1 MPASAPSDDGPNGG
15 SGGTVPPRPA
25 PNGGVWGDRPPE
37 ASTGQVVWDRAE
49 TLPRE
54 QLEVLQL
61 RRLRSTV
68 ARVLRGQPFGAE
80 RLAAAGITAAGDIG
94 SLADVSRIPFT
105 TKADLR
111 ANYPFG
117 LLAVDREQLV
127 RVQASSGTHG
137 KPTVV
142 GYTRGDLETWTELM
156 ARCMTMAGVRPGM
169 VVHNANGYG
178 LFTGGLGFHQGGERI
193 GATVVPM
200 SGGFTARQAMLLR
213 DLGAHVLVSTPSYAL
228 AVAQALAESGDVA
241 SLPLRLGLFGGEPWT
256 EAMRGQIERAL
267 PLRAVSFYG
276 LSEMC
281 GPGVAAECPARTGLH
296 VQEDHFAVEVI
307 DPVSTD
313 AVPPG
318 TTGELVFTTL
328 TKEALPLLRYRTGD
342 IGSLAD
348 APCPCGRG
356 TVRLTGLRGRL
367 DDMLIV
373 RGINIYPSTVE
384 DLLLDA
390 GGVAPHYRLIVERPG
405 LIDELTLECEPDG
418 AGEDP
423 GALRARLERLLR
435 EHTGL
440 RINVS
445 MAEPGTIPRS
455 EGKAVRVLDRRS
467 GA

>member
-1 MPASAPSDDGPNGG
+1 
-15 SGGTVPPRPA
+15 V
-25 PNGGVWGDRPPE
+25 
-37 ASTGQVVWDRAE
+37 
-49 TLPRE
+49 
-54 QLEVLQL
+54 
-61 RRLRSTV
+61 
-68 ARVLRGQPFGAE
+68 
-80 RLAAAGITAAGDIG
+80 
-94 SLADVSRIPFT
+94 
-105 TKADLR
+105 
-111 ANYPFG
+111 
-117 LLAVDREQLV
+117 
-127 RVQASSGTHG
+127 
-137 KPTVV
+137 
-142 GYTRGDLETWTELM
+142 
-156 ARCMTMAGVRPGM
+156 
-169 VVHNANGYG
+169 
-178 LFTGGLGFHQGGERI
+178 
-193 GATVVPM
+193 

-228 AVAQALAESGDVA
+228 AVAQALAEDGGAA

-307 DPVSTD
+307 DPGSTHR
-313 AVPPG
+313 VPPG
-318 TTGELVFTTL
+318 TPGELVFTTL

-348 APCPCGRG
+348 VPCPCGRS

-373 RGINIYPSTVE
+373 RGVNIYPSTVE

-390 GGVAPHYRLIVERPG
+390 GGVAPHYRLILERPG
-405 LIDELTLECEPDG
+405 PLDELTLECEPDG
-418 AGEDP
+418 TGEDP
-423 GALRARLERLLR
+423 VALRARLERLLR

-445 MAEPGTIPRS
+445 VTEPGTIPRS

>member
-1 MPASAPSDDGPNGG
+1 MRASAASEGDHGG
-15 SGGTVPPRPA
+15 R
-25 PNGGVWGDRPPE
+25 VWGGGPPE
-37 ASTGQVVWDRAE
+37 ASTEGLIWDRAE

-54 QLEVLQL
+54 QLEELQL

-68 ARVLRGQPFGAE
+68 ARVLRGQPPGAE
-80 RLAAAGITAAGDIG
+80 RLVSGGLTAAGDMG
-94 SLADVSRIPFT
+94 SLADLSRIPFT

-111 ANYPFG
+111 ASYPFG
-117 LLAVDREQLV
+117 LLAVEREQLV
-127 RVQASSGTHG
+127 RVQASSGSHG

-169 VVHNANGYG
+169 VIHNANGYG

-193 GATVVPM
+193 GATVVPV

-228 AVAQALAESGDVA
+228 AIAQVLAEDGGAA
-241 SLPLRLGLFGGEPWT
+241 SLPVRLGLFGGEPWT
-256 EAMRGQIERAL
+256 EAMRGQIERTL

-296 VQEDHFAVEVI
+296 VQEDHFIVEVI
-307 DPVSTD
+307 DPGGRALS
-313 AVPPG
+313 PG
-318 TTGELVFTTL
+318 TEGELVFTTL

-342 IGSLAD
+342 IGCLAD
-348 APCPCGRG
+348 TPCPCGRS

-373 RGINIYPSTVE
+373 RGVNIYPSSVE
-384 DLLLDA
+384 HVLLGA

-405 LIDELTLECEPDG
+405 PLDELILECEPDRAG
-418 AGEDP
+418 ADP

-440 RINVS
+440 RITVRV
-445 MAEPGTIPRS
+445 AEPGTIPRS
-455 EGKAVRVLDRRS
+455 EGKAVRVIDRRA

>member
-1 MPASAPSDDGPNGG
+1 MPASAPSEG
-15 SGGTVPPRPA
+15 A
-25 PNGGVWGDRPPE
+25 ADR
-37 ASTGQVVWDRAE
+37 VIWDRAE
-49 TLPRE
+49 TLPRD
-54 QLEVLQL
+54 QLEALQL
-61 RRLRSTV
+61 RHLRSTL

-80 RLAAAGITAAGDIG
+80 RLAAAGITAGGDIG
-94 SLADVSRIPFT
+94 SLADLSRIPFT
-105 TKADLR
+105 GKADLH

-117 LLAVDREQLV
+117 LLAVEREQLV

-169 VVHNANGYG
+169 LIHNANGYG
-178 LFTGGLGFHQGGERI
+178 LFTGGLGFHEGGERI
-193 GATVVPM
+193 GATVVPV

-228 AVAQALAESGDVA
+228 AVAQALAESGGDVA

-267 PLRAVSFYG
+267 SLRAVSFYG

-307 DPVSTD
+307 DPDSTHR
-313 AVPPG
+313 VPPG

-342 IGSLAD
+342 IGCLAD
-348 APCPCGRG
+348 APCPCGRT
-356 TVRLTGLRGRL
+356 TVRLTGLRGRT

-373 RGINIYPSTVE
+373 RGVSVHPSTVE
-384 DLLLDA
+384 HALLGA

-405 LIDELTLECEPDG
+405 PLDELTLECEPDG
-418 AGEDP
+418 TGEGP
-423 GALRARLERLLR
+423 EALRVRLEHLLR

-445 MAEPGTIPRS
+445 VAEPGTIPRS
-455 EGKAVRVLDRRS
+455 EGKAVRVLDRRA

>member
-1 MPASAPSDDGPNGG
+1 MPASAAS
-15 SGGTVPPRPA
+15 
-25 PNGGVWGDRPPE
+25 E
-37 ASTGQVVWDRAE
+37 ASRGAANTDQVIWDRAE
-49 TLPRE
+49 TLPRD
-54 QLEVLQL
+54 QLEELQL
-61 RRLRSTV
+61 RRLRSAV
-68 ARVLRGQPFGAE
+68 ARVLHSQPFGAE
-80 RLAAAGITAAGDIG
+80 RLVSGGITAAGDIG
-94 SLADVSRIPFT
+94 SLADLSRIPFT

-117 LLAVDREQLV
+117 LLAVEREQLV
-127 RVQASSGTHG
+127 RVQASSGSHG

-169 VVHNANGYG
+169 VIHNANGYG

-193 GATVVPM
+193 GATVVPV

-228 AVAQALAESGDVA
+228 AIAQALDGDGGGGAA

-296 VQEDHFAVEVI
+296 VQEDHFIVEVI
-307 DPVSTD
+307 DPGSTQRV
-313 AVPPG
+313 APG

-342 IGSLAD
+342 IGCLAD
-348 APCPCGRG
+348 TPCPCGRS

-373 RGINIYPSTVE
+373 RGVNIYPSSVE
-384 DLLLDA
+384 HVLLGA

-405 LIDELTLECEPDG
+405 PLDELILECEPDG
-418 AGEDP
+418 TGADP
-423 GALRARLERLLR
+423 GALRARLEQLLR

-440 RINVS
+440 RVTVRV
-445 MAEPGTIPRS
+445 AEPGTIPRS
-455 EGKAVRVLDRRS
+455 EGKAVRVVDRRA

>member
-1 MPASAPSDDGPNGG
+1 MRASAASE
-15 SGGTVPPRPA
+15 
-25 PNGGVWGDRPPE
+25 GDRGG
-37 ASTGQVVWDRAE
+37 ANTDRMIWDRAE

-54 QLEVLQL
+54 ELGGLQL
-61 RRLRSTV
+61 RRLRGAV
-68 ARVLRGQPFGAE
+68 ARVLRGQPPGAE
-80 RLAAAGITAAGDIG
+80 RLAAAGITADGDIG
-94 SLADVSRIPFT
+94 SLADLSRIPFT

-117 LLAVDREQLV
+117 LLAVEREQLV

-169 VVHNANGYG
+169 VIHNANGYG

-193 GATVVPM
+193 GATVVPV

-228 AVAQALAESGDVA
+228 AIAQALAEDGDGGRGA
-241 SLPLRLGLFGGEPWT
+241 GGAGSLAVRLGLFGGEPWT

-296 VQEDHFAVEVI
+296 VQEDHFIIEVI
-307 DPVSTD
+307 DPGSTQRV
-313 AVPPG
+313 APG

-342 IGSLAD
+342 IGCLAD
-348 APCPCGRG
+348 TPCPCGRT

-373 RGINIYPSTVE
+373 RGVNIYPSTVE
-384 DLLLDA
+384 HVLLQAD
-390 GGVAPHYRLIVERPG
+390 GVAPHYRLIVERPG
-405 LIDELTLECEPDG
+405 PLDELILECEPDG
-418 AGEDP
+418 TGEDP
-423 GALRARLERLLR
+423 GALRARLEQLLR

-440 RINVS
+440 RITVRV
-445 MAEPGTIPRS
+445 AQPGTIPRS
-455 EGKAVRVLDRRS
+455 EGKAVRVVDRRA

>member
-1 MPASAPSDDGPNGG
+1 MPASAASEG
-15 SGGTVPPRPA
+15 SRGAANTDPVI
-25 PNGGVWGDRPPE
+25 
-37 ASTGQVVWDRAE
+37 WDSAE
-49 TLPRE
+49 TLPRD

-61 RRLRSTV
+61 RRLRSAV
-68 ARVLRGQPFGAE
+68 ARVLRGQPPGAE
-80 RLAAAGITAAGDIG
+80 RLATAGITASGDIG
-94 SLADVSRIPFT
+94 SLADLSRIPFT

-117 LLAVDREQLV
+117 LLAVEREQLL

-137 KPTVV
+137 KPTIV

-169 VVHNANGYG
+169 VIHNANGYG

-193 GATVVPM
+193 GATVVPV

-228 AVAQALAESGDVA
+228 AIAQALAGDGDRRGGA
-241 SLPLRLGLFGGEPWT
+241 WSLPVRLGLFGGEPWT

-296 VQEDHFAVEVI
+296 VQEDHFIVEVI
-307 DPVSTD
+307 DPGSRHVVAS
-313 AVPPG
+313 G
-318 TTGELVFTTL
+318 TEGELVFTTL

-342 IGSLAD
+342 IGCLAD
-348 APCPCGRG
+348 TPCPCGRT

-373 RGINIYPSTVE
+373 RGVNIYPSSVE
-384 DLLLDA
+384 HVLLGA

-405 LIDELTLECEPDG
+405 ALDELILECEPDRAG
-418 AGEDP
+418 ADP
-423 GALRARLERLLR
+423 GSLRARLEQLLR

-440 RINVS
+440 RITVRV
-445 MAEPGTIPRS
+445 AEPGTIPRS
-455 EGKAVRVLDRRS
+455 EGKAVRVVDRRT

>member
-1 MPASAPSDDGPNGG
+1 MPASAAS
-15 SGGTVPPRPA
+15 
-25 PNGGVWGDRPPE
+25 E
-37 ASTGQVVWDRAE
+37 ADGQVIWDRAE

-61 RRLRSTV
+61 RRLRSTA
-68 ARVLRGQPFGAE
+68 ARLLRGQPFGAA
-80 RLAAAGITAAGDIG
+80 RLAAAGVTAAGDIG
-94 SLADVSRIPFT
+94 SLADLARIPFT

-193 GATVVPM
+193 GATVVPV

-228 AVAQALAESGDVA
+228 AVAQALAESGGDVA

-307 DPVSTD
+307 DPGSGHR
-313 AVPPG
+313 VPPG

-348 APCPCGRG
+348 APCPCGRS
-356 TVRLTGLRGRL
+356 TVRLSGLRGRL

-373 RGINIYPSTVE
+373 RGVNIYPSTVE

-390 GGVAPHYRLIVERPG
+390 GGVAPHYLLIVERPG
-405 LIDELTLECEPDG
+405 PLDELTLECEPDG
-418 AGEDP
+418 TGEDP
-423 GALRARLERLLR
+423 GALRARLEQLLR

-445 MAEPGTIPRS
+445 VTEPGTIPRS